1 MASSS
6 PDVVA
11 AGTEHLQV
19 ATKGMAA
26 YRAPCLSQPHKA
38 RQAIR
43 DAYAGKIAP
52 LIGFFFAFPTLPTA
66 RVIAQL
72 HADWVF
78 IDWEHSS
85 CDVETMTN
93 VVHAISYVSEGKTIP
108 FVRLPN
114 HDHGN
119 IAFALD
125 AGASII
131 VPQVDTV
138 EQARH
143 IVSATKFGAARGG
156 TRSAPPCRWL
166 PGSRADAPLDPSRSL
181 WANLNEQA
189 ALVIQAESE
198 RGVRNLDA
206 ILGAVGDDVDAVF
219 LGVLD
224 LRISMGLDG
233 LWGSEPDFLAVVRLY
248 EETLRKHRK
257 PGAGPCL
264 DGNWRR
270 GANKT
275 MTVVTGDF
283 VALLGQRAVLSGAR
297 ENLPA
302 SDKSE
307 TWATTDV

>member
-1 MASSS
+1 MASTSH
-6 PDVVA
+6 DVAA

-19 ATKGMAA
+19 AANGMAA
-26 YRAPCLSQPHKA
+26 YRAPSLSQPHKA

-43 DAYAGKIAP
+43 DAYEGKIAP
-52 LIGFFFAFPTLPTA
+52 LIGFFFAFPTVLTA
-66 RVIAQL
+66 RVIAQI

-85 CDVETMTN
+85 CGVETMTD
-93 VVHAISYVSEGKTIP
+93 VVHAIQYVSEGRTIP

-125 AGASII
+125 AGASLI

-143 IVSATKFGAARGG
+143 IVTATKHALRA
-156 TRSAPPCRWL
+156 PCRWL
-166 PGSRADAPLDPSRSL
+166 PGSNADMTLDSSRSL
-181 WANLNEQA
+181 WENLNDQA

-206 ILGAVGDDVDAVF
+206 ILSAVGDDIDAVF

-233 LWGSEPDFLAVVRLY
+233 LWGSEPEFLDVVRLY
-248 EETLRKHRK
+248 EETLHKHNK
-257 PGAGPCL
+257 PTAGPCL

-283 VALLGQRAVLSGAR
+283 VALLSQRAVLSGAR

-302 SDKSE
+302 SNKAE
-307 TWATTDV
+307 TWGSTDV

>member
-143 IVSATKFGAARGG
+143 IVSATN
-156 TRSAPPCRWL
+156 
-166 PGSRADAPLDPSRSL
+166 RADAPLDPSRSL